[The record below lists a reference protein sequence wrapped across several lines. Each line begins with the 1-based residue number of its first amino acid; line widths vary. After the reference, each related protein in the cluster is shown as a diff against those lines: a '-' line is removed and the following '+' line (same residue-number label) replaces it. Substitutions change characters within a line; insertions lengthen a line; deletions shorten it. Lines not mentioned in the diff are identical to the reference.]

1 MKKNKSKL
9 YSYLSKQ
16 LSDFQPKYVLQVFI
30 FISINWT
37 AVEAPLTFAFNLE
50 TSLWQLYLDG
60 VISILFLVDTIIHI
74 KDALKSKALK
84 KKNQPKYLKSIW
96 FPIDL
101 LCIIPFDLISASLGG
116 VAGIQLL
123 RLIRLFRILRIIK
136 IISLVG
142 DLAILPRNLKIA
154 GIIFWVSTLFHWIA
168 CGWMVIYPDL
178 TGDNITAYSKAIYWT
193 STTLTTI
200 GYGDIVPTTNGGRF
214 YTIFVMITGVGFYGV
229 VIGNV
234 SKIFLRADKQ
244 REDLKEKIEGITT
257 LMTYFQIP
265 RPVKKEVYNYYNY
278 LLTKKYTE
286 SDFELLATLP
296 PPLQMEIK
304 SYMNI
309 QLISG
314 FSLFKNCSKECLKE
328 IARNLNQTHFAPN
341 QKIITKGD
349 TGKEMYILSHG
360 KVAILGKDNQVLTI
374 LQDGEIFG
382 EMALVKEGIRNADVM
397 AKTYCEVFILS
408 KDLFTKVVEKY
419 PNLEKNILGEMKK
432 RLKNVA

>member
-1 MKKNKSKL
+1 MKKIHSKL
-9 YSYLSKQ
+9 NSYLTKQ
-16 LSDFQPKYVLQVFI
+16 LFDFQPKYVLQVFI
-30 FISINWT
+30 FIAINWT
-37 AVEAPLTFAFNLE
+37 AIEAPLTYALNLK

-60 VISILFLVDTIIHI
+60 VVSTLFLVDMIIHI
-74 KDALKSKALK
+74 RDDLKSKALK
-84 KKNQPKYLKSIW
+84 KKNKPKYLKSIW

-101 LCIIPFDLISASLGG
+101 LCTIPFDLISAYFGG
-116 VAGIQLL
+116 IGSIQLF

-154 GIIFWVSTLFHWIA
+154 GIVFWVSTLFHWIA
-168 CGWMVIYPDL
+168 CGWMVIYPDM
-178 TGDNITAYSKAIYWT
+178 TGDDVTAYSKAIYWT

-244 REDLKEKIEGITT
+244 REDLKEKIEGITN

-265 RPVKKEVYNYYNY
+265 RPIKKEVYNYYNY

-309 QLISG
+309 QLIAG
-314 FSLFKNCSKECLKE
+314 FSLFKDCSKDCLKE
-328 IARNLNQTHFAPN
+328 IARNLSQTHFAPN
-341 QKIITKGD
+341 QKIIKKGEV
-349 TGKEMYILSHG
+349 GKEMYILSHG
-360 KVAILGKDNQVLTI
+360 KVAILGQDDKVLTI

-382 EMALVKEGIRNADVM
+382 EMALVKEGIRNANVV
-397 AKTYCEVFILS
+397 AKTYCEVFILN
-408 KDLFTKVVEKY
+408 KELFEKVVEKY
-419 PNLEKNILGEMKK
+419 PNLEKNVLGEMNK